1 VAVQQTT
8 RSTGAL
14 PESRRRSP
22 GRWVGT
28 ALLTVL
34 AAAIGVAFLL
44 PAVWMLLGSLRPGS
58 EVIGS
63 VSPLSWRTLV
73 PDTWTLDN
81 YVALFADLGFGRSLV
96 NSLLV
101 ALVSVLLG
109 LALSV
114 PAAYALT
121 VLRFPGR
128 EGVFALLVV
137 GFMVP
142 FEAIAIPMAQLFT
155 QWQLD
160 NTYLGLILP
169 GIGNGLAIFNLRQF
183 FRGVPASLREAA
195 IVDGAGD
202 FRIMTRIYVPL
213 SVTALINSA
222 LLIFLGQWSA
232 YLWPL
237 LLVSDQEKQVAAIAI
252 ARTFSDTEFNFGQMF
267 GGALLISVVPAILLL
282 LLQRHFATSVAS
294 SGEKG

>member
-1 VAVQQTT
+1 MAVHQST
-8 RSTGAL
+8 RPTIAAND
-14 PESRRRSP
+14 RRPAPR
-22 GRWVGT
+22 RWVGT
-28 ALLTVL
+28 ALLTLL
-34 AAAIGVAFLL
+34 AAVIGVAFLL

-81 YVALFADLGFGRSLV
+81 YGALFGQLGFGRSLA

-155 QWQLD
+155 QWHLD
-160 NTYLGLILP
+160 NTYVGLILP

-183 FRGVPASLREAA
+183 FRGVPSSLREAA
-195 IVDGAGD
+195 IVDGAGE
-202 FRIMTRIYVPL
+202 FRIMTRLYVPL
-213 SVTALINSA
+213 STTALINSA

-267 GGALLISVVPAILLL
+267 GGALLISVVPAVLLL
-282 LLQRHFATSVAS
+282 LLQRYFATSIAS